1 MCVYSVIGKGFPQL
15 DHVAKVRGEAHY
27 VDDIVLPNML
37 YGKVLRSPLPHARIL
52 TIDRASR
59 QT

>member
-1 MCVYSVIGKGFPQL
+1 TGFPQL

-52 TIDRASR
+52 AIDRASR